1 MLSVIVDA
9 RGEARRLPALLAQLT
24 AAAVEGL
31 IKEVFLVAP
40 HSDAVAAI
48 CEEMGAE
55 PADTIEQALAW
66 AKSELVLVAAP
77 ELRLRDGWVEALGEH
92 LASGGG
98 SALVEGVGGGGLFGK
113 RPPYGVL
120 VERGRVARLEDPDL
134 KRLRRQLGLRPL
146 RVG

>member
-24 AAAVEGL
+24 AGAVEGL

-40 HSDAVAAI
+40 HSEAVTAL
-48 CEEMGAE
+48 CEDMGAE

-66 AKSELVLVAAP
+66 AKCELVLAVTP
-77 ELRLRDGWVEALGEH
+77 ELRLRDGWVEALAEH
-92 LASGGG
+92 LATGGG
-98 SALVEGVGGGGLFGK
+98 AAVVEGLGEGGLFGK

-120 VERGRVARLEDPDL
+120 VERGRVVRLENPDL
-134 KRLRRQLGLRPL
+134 KRLRRELGLRPL
-146 RVG
+146 RIG